1 MRLPSSWKTRPSART
16 AATVTARTIQARRL
30 DGSAILDVLGAG
42 NDVACEGA
50 AGFFHVPRLLPDF
63 RRLRANDS
71 PQR

>member
-1 MRLPSSWKTRPSART
+1 
-16 AATVTARTIQARRL
+16 VTARTIQARRL